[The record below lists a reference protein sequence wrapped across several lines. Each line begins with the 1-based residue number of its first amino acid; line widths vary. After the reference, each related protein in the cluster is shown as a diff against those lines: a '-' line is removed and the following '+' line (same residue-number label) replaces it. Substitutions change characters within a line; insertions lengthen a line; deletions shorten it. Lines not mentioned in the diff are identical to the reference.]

1 MYVVQKIK
9 SLDMIMILM
18 IIITRSM
25 LIAFVILTIFSW
37 FSVHP
42 ALADALSNSLR
53 QRIGDYD
60 IQINTLPTAP
70 ISEKETVINMMITTV
85 SNIPVTDTPIVI
97 RISDENNELIRTQP
111 ILLSGGHYSF
121 EYKFNKSGIFLFSID
136 ILDNL
141 VVGDSID
148 SNKELIFDFPIRV
161 SEPYSAE
168 IVKMTLPIT
177 ITIAVIGSVISLVL
191 LMKFKKSKKVT

>member
-1 MYVVQKIK
+1 
-9 SLDMIMILM
+9 MILM
-18 IIITRSM
+18 IMITQSV
-25 LIAFVILTIFSW
+25 LVAFVILTIFSW

-42 ALADALSNSLR
+42 ALADPLSNSLR

-60 IQINTLPTAP
+60 IQINTLPTDP
-70 ISEKETVINMMITTV
+70 ISEKETVINIMITTV
-85 SNIPVTDTPIVI
+85 SNIPITDTPIVI

-111 ILLSGGHYSF
+111 ILLSGGHYSY

-177 ITIAVIGSVISLVL
+177 FTIAVIGSVISLVL
-191 LMKFKKSKKVT
+191 LMKFKKSRKVV